1 MNVTLGIAFLAGL
14 ASFLS
19 PCILPLVPAYIGYL
33 GGRSFGYAA
42 ESSSSRQR
50 WITVSH
56 GLVFILGFSLVFIL
70 LGLTFSVL
78 GGWLYGIRDILAKLG
93 GLVVVLFGIHMTGI
107 YRFNFLEYDLRHQGP
122 VKSSMGYLSSFFMG
136 IFFSAGWSPCLGP
149 VLASILTIAMN
160 SGDAGVGVK
169 LLGAYSLGMGIPF
182 FLAALGV
189 SWVSRFIIKY
199 RKVVR
204 ITEII
209 MGIIL
214 IVVGVMLFFGTF
226 ALIARYG
233 NFFNLGL

>member
-1 MNVTLGIAFLAGL
+1 MDVTLGIAFVAGL

-33 GGRSFGYAA
+33 GGRSLVQRT
-42 ESSSSRQR
+42 ETSPSKLR

-56 GLVFILGFSLVFIL
+56 GVAFIFGFSLVFIL

-78 GGWLYGIRDILAKLG
+78 GGWLYGIRDVLAKLG
-93 GLVVVLFGIHMTGI
+93 GLIVVLFGVHMTGI
-107 YRFNFLEYDLRHQGP
+107 YRFKFLEFDLRHQGP
-122 VKSSMGYLSSFFMG
+122 VKTSMGYLSSFFMG

-160 SGDAGVGVK
+160 SGDSTVGVR
-169 LLGAYSLGMGIPF
+169 LLSAYSLGMGIPF

-189 SWVSRFIIKY
+189 SWVSRFILRY
-199 RKVVR
+199 REVVR

-233 NFFNLGL
+233 NFFKIGL

>member
-1 MNVTLGIAFLAGL
+1 MDVTFGIAFVAGL

-19 PCILPLVPAYIGYL
+19 PCVLPLVPAYIGYL
-33 GGRSFGYAA
+33 GGRSLVYDPQ
-42 ESSSSRQR
+42 SLNSRER
-50 WITVSH
+50 WQTVTH
-56 GLVFILGFSLVFIL
+56 GIVFILGFSAVFIL

-78 GGWLYGIRDILAKLG
+78 GGWLSNIREFLAKLG
-93 GLVVVLFGIHMTGI
+93 GLIVVLFGIHMTGLF
-107 YRFNFLEYDLRHQGP
+107 RFKFLEYDLRR
-122 VKSSMGYLSSFFMG
+122 KSPLNAGVGYLSSFFMG

-182 FLAALGV
+182 FLAALGI
-189 SWVSRFIIKY
+189 SWVSRFLVKY

-209 MGIIL
+209 MGIVL
-214 IVVGVMLFFGTF
+214 IVVGIMLFTGTF
-226 ALIARYG
+226 ALLARYG
-233 NFFNLGL
+233 NFINPGI